1 MSFDEAWL
9 HLKRIRDI
17 EKALAI
23 IGEYWPASN
32 QDVCLAESFEN
43 TACELRRRLR
53 ELESED
59 MRTIEKK
66 MQEKYE
72 GFT

>member
-17 EKALAI
+17 EKAIAV
-23 IGEYWPASN
+23 IGEYWP
-32 QDVCLAESFEN
+32 QDTNLTESFES

-72 GFT
+72 G